1 MGGTPRPPGSESWR
15 DLHAEVAA
23 RLGDVE
29 ARWLVED
36 VSGLDRSRWTEPATA
51 DGRARLAALA
61 ERRLAGE
68 PLQYVLGR
76 WSFRGLDLLVDP
88 RVLIPRPE
96 TEVVAEV
103 AIAEARRLPGGGGN
117 GGRAGRFTVAD
128 LGTGSGAL
136 ALALAAELAEAEVWA
151 TDMSPAALEVARAN
165 LAAIRPAAASRVHFA
180 EGMWYE
186 ALPARV
192 RGRLRVIVSN
202 PPYVTEAE
210 FADLPAEV
218 RGHEPAG
225 ALVAGPT
232 GRECLDH
239 LVAGGLQWLEPG
251 GALVLE
257 IAPDQAGPLRTT
269 AEAAGY
275 DAVAVHRD
283 LAGRDRVLVARR
295 PEGARP
301 AADGPAGLG
310 LETTGGQTAVE
321 PASGPGPG
329 GDAGA

>member
-1 MGGTPRPPGSESWR
+1 MP
-15 DLHAEVAA
+15 
-23 RLGDVE
+23 DVE
-29 ARWLVED
+29 ARWLVEE
-36 VSGLDRSRWTEPATA
+36 VSGLDRSRWGETATA
-51 DGRARLAALA
+51 AGQARLAGLV

-103 AIAEARRLPGGGGN
+103 AIAEARRARRGPC
-117 GGRAGRFTVAD
+117 TVAD

-136 ALALAAELAEAEVWA
+136 ALALAAELSEAEVWA
-151 TDMSPAALEVARAN
+151 TDRSAPALDVARAN
-165 LAAIRPAAASRVHFA
+165 LAAVGPSAASRVHFS

-186 ALPARV
+186 ALPAGL
-192 RGRLRVIVSN
+192 RGRLSVIVSN

-210 FADLPAEV
+210 FAGLPAEV
-218 RGHEPAG
+218 RDHEPVG

-232 GRECLDH
+232 GRESLEE
-239 LVAGGLQWLEPG
+239 LVGGGLDWLEPG

-257 IAPDQAGPLRTT
+257 LAPDQAAPMRVA

-275 DAVAVHRD
+275 DAVAVHQD
-283 LAGRDRVLVARR
+283 LTGRDRVLVARK
-295 PEGARP
+295 PVVG
-301 AADGPAGLG
+301 
-310 LETTGGQTAVE
+310 
-321 PASGPGPG
+321 S
-329 GDAGA
+329 